1 MKITLEYG
9 DDDRQEAERALKA
22 TDYGLV
28 LWKLD
33 QWLRVE
39 TSGIYDDRVTMGM
52 QRCRDKLYT
61 LMTEYGVEFPE

>member
-1 MKITLEYG
+1 MKITLEYE
-9 DDDRQEAERALKA
+9 DEDREEAQRALKA

-28 LWKLD
+28 LRD
-33 QWLRVE
+33 MDRWLSKE

-61 LMTEYGVEFPE
+61 LVQAHGVDYPT